1 MFLLANDSKKTCSL
15 SCQNSFSLA
24 LSRNGNS
31 RTWWTKMNRRIG
43 NSESYG
49 VTSPRSDLKGAP
61 NRRRAVGELS
71 SLISQRTCSEMSS
84 LFRSV
89 RQPLARVSCGLV
101 CCGDHEQCSCL
112 PVSVCPGGGRLDL
125 LLSVL
130 TGSATASPDSVAWPL
145 APLLALLVL
154 LGSTFP
160 LAPVLAFADISTA
173 SVGRGDLPG
182 GVTLQLRRSDRERLH
197 GGSASCCTKQ
207 VPGGL
212 WHGGVRLG
220 CIKVPLAV

>member
-1 MFLLANDSKKTCSL
+1 MFLLAKDSKKTCSL

-31 RTWWTKMNRRIG
+31 RTWWTKMNRSIG

-89 RQPLARVSCGLV
+89 RQPLAQVSCGSV
-101 CCGDHEQCSCL
+101 YCGDHEQCSCL

-145 APLLALLVL
+145 APLLVLLVL

-160 LAPVLAFADISTA
+160 LALVLAFADISTA
-173 SVGRGDLPG
+173 SVGVVVVSQRCH
-182 GVTLQLRRSDRERLH
+182 S
-197 GGSASCCTKQ
+197 SAAAQ
-207 VPGGL
+207 
-212 WHGGVRLG
+212 
-220 CIKVPLAV
+220 